1 MGSKFSRRILLLGS
15 LLILSGQVQARGG
28 RGGRSSRG
36 GGRGGRGGSGTGFLW
51 FLGIGGVIFGLVK
64 LDSWKTAR
72 LNAHNQVLEAVRL
85 AEIERL
91 KPPKAEWEALG
102 LCLLCGSPMVVR
114 LAKVGRRRGTKF
126 LGCTS
131 YPRCAGT
138 RKICAGFT
146 GADTKGALR

>member
-1 MGSKFSRRILLLGS
+1 MGTKFSRRILLLGS
-15 LLILSGQVQARGG
+15 LLILSRQVDARGG
-28 RGGRSSRG
+28 RDGRSSRG

-51 FLGIGGVIFGLVK
+51 FLSIGGIIFGLVK

-72 LNAHNQVLEAVRL
+72 RNAHYQALEVERL

-102 LCLLCGSPMVVR
+102 LCLLCGSPMAVQV
-114 LAKVGRRRGTKF
+114 AKVGRRRGTNF
-126 LGCTS
+126 LRCTS

-138 RKICAGFT
+138 KRFIPGK
-146 GADTKGALR
+146 

>member
-72 LNAHNQVLEAVRL
+72 QAARDKALEKVRL
-85 AEIERL
+85 AEVERL
-91 KPPKAEWEALG
+91 KPPKTEWDALG
-102 LCLLCGSPMVVR
+102 LCLLCGSPMAVR
-114 LAKVGRRRGTKF
+114 IAKVGRRRGTKF
-126 LGCTS
+126 MGCTS
-131 YPRCAGT
+131 YPRCLGT
-138 RKICAGFT
+138 RKIMARTAGN
-146 GADTKGALR
+146 